1 MMDNAWSGKVNEA
14 LLANYT
20 KFKISKYQLDIDKHK
35 TIYTVHTF
43 EELKLEARGTI
54 FLILNLILAAVL

>member
-1 MMDNAWSGKVNEA
+1 MLGQDKLMKLYWLIIQNS
-14 LLANYT
+14 
-20 KFKISKYQLDIDKHK
+20 KISKYQLDIEKHK

-54 FLILNLILAAVL
+54 FLILNLI

>member
-1 MMDNAWSGKVNEA
+1 MMDNAWSGQVNEA

-20 KFKISKYQLDIDKHK
+20 KFKISKYQLDIDKQK

-43 EELKLEARGTI
+43 EELKL
-54 FLILNLILAAVL
+54 